1 MTLPPAYGTRV
12 DLSWVFSCRH
22 QLFRGHQ
29 PIKLENFEAQSLESD
44 ASLPNIHTFDAKV
57 VGDLFT
63 MYPMVTARRALLAA
77 YRYQVVFCR
86 GYFMLCLMA
95 DIHALFFI
103 S

>member
-1 MTLPPAYGTRV
+1 MVMTLPPAYGTRV
-12 DLSWVFSCRH
+12 DLSWGFSCRH
-22 QLFRGHQ
+22 QFFR
-29 PIKLENFEAQSLESD
+29 AQSLESD
-44 ASLPNIHTFDAKV
+44 ASLPNIHTFDAKDRWRLV
-57 VGDLFT
+57 H
-63 MYPMVTARRALLAA
+63 YPMVTARRALLAA